1 MKLLSIAMIT
11 AGMLLLSAC
20 GNTTRFPVSSY
31 APAADIKAKTK
42 IDQNNNHVITVTAK
56 NLASPGRVDTTGQA
70 YVIWI
75 KTDDNKVVNLGQLR
89 NENAETASLTTV
101 TPYRPDEIFITLE
114 RTGSVSAP
122 SGTEISRAEMTDP
135 FTTDTEMSGDEND
148 FDRSGNP
155 SETTTD
161 TTYMD
166 RNTGRDNDLN
176 YDNDSGA
183 GTNSG
188 IGTERET
195 ETTDPFRSTSD
206 TLR

>member
-42 IDQNNNHVITVTAK
+42 MDQNNNHVITVTAK
-56 NLASPGRVDTTGQA
+56 NLASPGRLDSANQA

-101 TPYRPDEIFITLE
+101 TPYNPDEIFITLE
-114 RTGSVSAP
+114 RSGNVSSP

-135 FTTDTEMSGDEND
+135 FTSDTETIGDEND
-148 FDRSGNP
+148 MDRSNNP
-155 SETTTD
+155 SGTISD
-161 TTYMD
+161 SANFD
-166 RNTGRDNDLN
+166 SNSGRDNDLN

-188 IGTERET
+188 IGSET
-195 ETTDPFRSTSD
+195 ETERTDPFRSTSD
-206 TLR
+206 TLK